1 MRDASRVLRNLSMIG
16 QFGLSLATPTLMCLL
31 SAYWL
36 NTRIGSPLWIYIPA
50 LILGLGASFMTAWK
64 LYQSIMQKR
73 KKEDSSGKTAF
84 NRHY

>member
-1 MRDASRVLRNLSMIG
+1 MIG
-16 QFGLSLATPTLMCLL
+16 QLGLSLVTPTLMCLL

-64 LYQSIMQKR
+64 LYQSTMR
-73 KKEDSSGKTAF
+73 RREKEDSSGKTAF